1 MARLLGW
8 TCSFLSDETQIRF
21 LRFSTG
27 TVGDAAMLARSWRL
41 DALMILERFK
51 PTVLL
56 AATPEP
62 NKMHFSAL
70 HPSRLLPAQI
80 QTKSILESL

>member
-1 MARLLGW
+1 
-8 TCSFLSDETQIRF
+8 
-21 LRFSTG
+21 
-27 TVGDAAMLARSWRL
+27 MLARSWRL